1 MEEQRKEI
9 IKSLA
14 GVAWADGEVTE
25 EERALLFAVCLQL
38 GASDEEVEELEEVL
52 GKPADVAQSVAEL
65 KAALPDKETKLN
77 VMRVLLTM
85 SLIDG
90 VLSFSEFELIEKTS
104 AELGLTSDDLES
116 LRKEAVRAA
125 KAFGAC

>member
-38 GASDEEVEELEEVL
+38 GATDQEVDELEEVL
-52 GKPADVAQSVAEL
+52 GKPADVTQSLADL

-77 VMRVLLTM
+77 VLRVLLTM
-85 SLIDG
+85 SMIDG
-90 VLSFSEFELIEKTS
+90 VLSFSEFELIEKTTT
-104 AELGLTSDDLES
+104 ELGLTSEDLES
-116 LRKEAVRAA
+116 VRRDAVRAA
-125 KAFGAC
+125 KAFNAG